1 MYWDERTM
9 SLEADVYA
17 RPTYLP
23 VALEAAIRA
32 LDDTAVELWLVG
44 LRSLRQVEVNK
55 IQSSTER
62 VPALYLVLDRL
73 MGIRHEFSDSLLRLP
88 NIEVISIRRHDYF
101 TFIRNRQRKLSDA
114 FRDPQ
119 KLSSV
124 RFLTVGTCKYSDEIN
139 LLDGIR
145 QLETLTLLDCDWAS
159 EMPSRFICHARKMHS
174 HSLKSI
180 SFRRSKE
187 CRLST
192 RRVFNEDWPLANELC
207 PEHVKELEDE
217 AEDRYSMTVDLSK
230 LTETLNPICSAVR

>member
-1 MYWDERTM
+1 M

-88 NIEVISIRRHDYF
+88 NIEVISIRRHDY
-101 TFIRNRQRKLSDA
+101 L
-114 FRDPQ
+114 
-119 KLSSV
+119 LSSE
-124 RFLTVGTCKYSDEIN
+124 TVKESC
-139 LLDGIR
+139 
-145 QLETLTLLDCDWAS
+145 Q
-159 EMPSRFICHARKMHS
+159 MPSEI
-174 HSLKSI
+174 
-180 SFRRSKE
+180 RRSY
-187 CRLST
+187 
-192 RRVFNEDWPLANELC
+192 LAF
-207 PEHVKELEDE
+207 DF
-217 AEDRYSMTVDLSK
+217 
-230 LTETLNPICSAVR
+230 